1 VARRLARLAPRRHKR
16 RDGIARI
23 AFALLVRGLMTAL
36 APAALALGSVAAA
49 QSQPVLLI
57 EGARVFDG
65 TGAAAKVQ
73 DVLVEGE
80 RIVAVGKR
88 LAVPQDATRVD
99 GRGKTLIP
107 GLHDLH
113 THLRSP
119 AIDAP
124 EDLGKAWAGYLLA
137 GVTSVNDYSVSGEM
151 IAPIRAMVA
160 SGQYWAPHL
169 AQAVRFGVPGG
180 HGTEYGWGHF
190 FTLQATTARH
200 ARLQTPLALSYDP
213 DVIKVFADGWRYG
226 RDPDLAGMNAP
237 TLGAIVVDAHA
248 AGKPVVT
255 HTVTL
260 DGAKL
265 AAAAGV
271 DALGHGIGD
280 ALVDK
285 ELIALMRNRRT
296 GYIGTTTVFE
306 PQQTR
311 VFAEGERAQFNP
323 GERAREDAFAAS
335 SAGDPV
341 LAYDARRWDI
351 LRANIRLLK
360 KAGIPIGIG
369 TDAGIGGVYHGAS
382 AIREITIL
390 TRLGFSA
397 SEALVAATRT
407 SAAIMGQ
414 AQDHGTIEV
423 GKRADLVLVDGAP
436 DKDIADL
443 WKVAQVWVAGR
454 EAPLAELRALRDSP
468 AMTPMPVDAMLGPI
482 MTGARSDGRTDL
494 DTLPV
499 ATTDPGTDHSCL
511 IPIDDSPSNDKN
523 PGPGHGH
530 AGHDHKTFLAAQMGG
545 SPRPYVAWVL
555 PLTRGTI
562 HVADASRFTGIEI
575 AGRGTGEYRL
585 VLESYGLTGDAWFA
599 APLAPA
605 ETGKPQRIP
614 FSAFTSR
621 DAGVE
626 LDLRQLRAIR
636 IMLRGE
642 AGGTASLE
650 LGSVRFY

>member
-1 VARRLARLAPRRHKR
+1 LPGPPSVATTRS
-16 RDGIARI
+16 DGIASL
-23 AFALLVRGLMTAL
+23 AFAFPVQRLMMVL
-36 APAALALGSVAAA
+36 ASAALAGGSAAPAKA
-49 QSQPVLLI
+49 QPRPAVLI

-65 TGAAAKVQ
+65 TGEPAKVQ
-73 DVLVEGE
+73 DVLVEGD
-80 RIVAVGKR
+80 RIVRVGKR
-88 LAVPQDATRVD
+88 LKVPEGASRVD

-124 EDLGKAWAGYLLA
+124 EDLPKAWAGYLLA

-160 SGQYWAPHL
+160 PDATGARRYWAPHL
-169 AQAVRFGVPGG
+169 NQSVRFGVPGG

-213 DVIKVFADGWRYG
+213 DLIKVFADGWRYG
-226 RDPDLAGMNAP
+226 RDPDLAGMNGP
-237 TLGAIVVDAHA
+237 TLTAIVEDAHA

-260 DGAKL
+260 EGAKM

-285 ELIALMRNRRT
+285 ELIELMRAKGT

-311 VFAEGERAQFNP
+311 VFTEGERAQFNP
-323 GERAREDAFAAS
+323 GERAREEAFAAS
-335 SAGDPV
+335 AKGQPV
-341 LAYDARRWDI
+341 LPYDARRWDI

-390 TRLGFSA
+390 TRYGFSPA
-397 SEALVAATRT
+397 EALVAATRT

-414 AQDHGTIEV
+414 DGDHGTIAP
-423 GKRADLVLVDGAP
+423 GKRADLVLVDGEP

-443 WKVAQVWVAGR
+443 WKVERVWVAGR
-454 EAPLAELRALRDSP
+454 EAPLAQLRALRDSH
-468 AMTPMPVDAMLGPI
+468 AMTPMPVDAMPGPI

-511 IPIDDSPSNDKN
+511 IPIEDSHD
-523 PGPGHGH
+523 GPAHGH
-530 AGHDHKTFLAAQMGG
+530 AGHQHRTFLAAQMGG

-562 HVADASRFTGIEI
+562 HVADASRFAGIEI
-575 AGRGTGEYRL
+575 EGRGSGDYRL

-599 APLAPA
+599 APFTPA
-605 ETGKPQRIP
+605 GAGKPLRIP

-621 DAGVE
+621 VPGAE
-626 LDLRQLRAIR
+626 LDLKQLRAVR
-636 IMLRGE
+636 VMLRGE

>member
-1 VARRLARLAPRRHKR
+1 MTRARPLARPDSPGHNSC
-16 RDGIARI
+16 DGIAAI
-23 AFALLVRGLMTAL
+23 VSTLAVRRLMAAL
-36 APAALALGSVAAA
+36 APLAAALSGVAAA
-49 QSQPVLLI
+49 DAQPRCTILI

-65 TGAAAKVQ
+65 TGEAARVR
-73 DVLVEGE
+73 DVLIEGD
-80 RIVAVGKR
+80 RILAVGAK
-88 LAVPQDATRVD
+88 LKAPAGAARVD

-119 AIDAP
+119 AINAP

-151 IAPIRAMVA
+151 IAPIRAMTA
-160 SGQYWAPHL
+160 SGKYWAPHL

-213 DVIKVFADGWRYG
+213 DLIKVFADGWRYG
-226 RDPDLAGMNAP
+226 RDPDLNTMNAP
-237 TLGAIVVDAHA
+237 TLGAIVTDAHA

-260 DGAKL
+260 EGAKL

-271 DALGHGIGD
+271 DSLGHGIGD

-285 ELIALMRNRRT
+285 ELIELMRNRRT
-296 GYIGTTTVFE
+296 GYIATMTVFE

-323 GERAREDAFAAS
+323 GERAREEAFAAG
-335 SAGDPV
+335 AANEPV
-341 LAYDARRWDI
+341 LPYDARRWDI

-382 AIREITIL
+382 AIREITVL
-390 TRLGFSA
+390 TKLGFSA

-414 AQDHGTIEV
+414 AADHGTIEP
-423 GKRADLVLVDGAP
+423 GKRADLVLVDGEP

-443 WKVAQVWVAGR
+443 WKVSRVWVAGR

-468 AMTPMPVDAMLGPI
+468 DMTPMPVDTLSGPI
-482 MTGARSDGRTDL
+482 MTGARADGRTDL

-511 IPIDDSPSNDKN
+511 IPIDD
-523 PGPGHGH
+523 GQEGHEN
-530 AGHDHKTFLAAQMGG
+530 HDHKTFLAAQMGG

-562 HVADASRFTGIEI
+562 HVADASRFTGIEL
-575 AGRGTGEYRL
+575 AGEGAGNYRL
-585 VLESYGLTGDAWFA
+585 VLESYGLTGDAWFS
-599 APLAPA
+599 APFTPA
-605 ETGKPQRIP
+605 DANQPQRIP
-614 FSAFTSR
+614 FTAFTSR
-621 DAGVE
+621 DPDAK
-626 LDLRQLRAIR
+626 LDLSRLRAVR
-636 IMLRGE
+636 VMLRGE

>member
-1 VARRLARLAPRRHKR
+1 MA
-16 RDGIARI
+16 
-23 AFALLVRGLMTAL
+23 AL
-36 APAALALGSVAAA
+36 APAALALGTAAA
-49 QSQPVLLI
+49 EAQPGSGVLI
-57 EGARVFDG
+57 AGARVFDG
-65 TGAAAKVQ
+65 TGEPATVR
-73 DVLVEGE
+73 DVLVEGDH
-80 RIVAVGKR
+80 IVAVGKK
-88 LAVPQDATRVD
+88 LKVPAGATRID

-151 IAPIRAMVA
+151 IAPIRTMVA
-160 SGQYWAPHL
+160 SGKYWAPHL

-190 FTLQATTARH
+190 FTLQATTPRH
-200 ARLQTPLALSYDP
+200 ARQQTPLALSYDP
-213 DVIKVFADGWRYG
+213 DLIKVFADGWRYG
-226 RDPDLAGMNAP
+226 RDADLNSMNAP
-237 TLGAIVVDAHA
+237 TLTAIVEDAHA

-260 DGAKL
+260 EGAKV
-265 AAAAGV
+265 AAVAGV

-285 ELIALMRNRRT
+285 ELIELMRAKGT
-296 GYIGTTTVFE
+296 AYMGTTTVFE

-311 VFAEGERAQFNP
+311 VFPEGERAQFNP
-323 GERAREDAFAAS
+323 GERAREEAFAAA

-341 LAYDARRWDI
+341 LPYDARRWDI

-382 AIREITIL
+382 AIREIAIL
-390 TRLGFSA
+390 TKHGFSPA
-397 SEALVAATRT
+397 EALVAATRT

-414 AQDHGTIEV
+414 AEDHGTIEP
-423 GKRADLVLVDGAP
+423 GKRADLVLVDGEP
-436 DKDIADL
+436 DKNIEDL
-443 WKVAQVWVAGR
+443 WKVARVWVAGR
-454 EAPLAELRALRDSP
+454 EVPLGELRALRDSP
-468 AMTPMPVDAMLGPI
+468 EMTPMPVDTMSGPI
-482 MTGARSDGRTDL
+482 MTGTRSDGRTDL

-511 IPIDDSPSNDKN
+511 IPIDDSHE
-523 PGPGHGH
+523 GPAHGH
-530 AGHDHKTFLAAQMGG
+530 KDHQHKTFLAAQMGG

-562 HVADASRFTGIEI
+562 HVADASGFSGIEI
-575 AGRGTGEYRL
+575 AGRGSGDYRM

-599 APLAPA
+599 APFTLAGA
-605 ETGKPQRIP
+605 GKPKRIP

-621 DAGVE
+621 DPEAT
-626 LDLRQLRAIR
+626 LDLTQLRAIR
-636 IMLRGE
+636 VMLHGE

-650 LGSVRFY
+650 LGAVRFY

>member
-1 VARRLARLAPRRHKR
+1 MAPRRLARLAPHRHNR
-16 RDGIARI
+16 SNGIASL
-23 AFALLVRGLMTAL
+23 AFALPVRRLMTAL
-36 APAALALGSVAAA
+36 APAALAVGSAAMGQTPTA
-49 QSQPVLLI
+49 VLI

-65 TGAAAKVQ
+65 TGEAAKVQ
-73 DVLVEGE
+73 DVLIEGE
-80 RIVAVGKR
+80 RVAAVGKR
-88 LAVPQDATRVD
+88 LRAPDGATRVD

-151 IAPIRAMVA
+151 IAPIRAMTS
-160 SGQYWAPHL
+160 SGKYWAPHL

-200 ARLQTPLALSYDP
+200 ARQQTPLALSYDP
-213 DVIKVFADGWRYG
+213 DLIKVFADGWRYG
-226 RDPDLAGMNAP
+226 RDPDLNSMNAP
-237 TLGAIVVDAHA
+237 TLGAIVADAHA

-280 ALVDK
+280 ALVDR
-285 ELIALMRNRRT
+285 ELIELMRNRRT
-296 GYIGTTTVFE
+296 GYIGTMTVFE

-311 VFAEGERAQFNP
+311 QFAKGERAQFNP
-323 GERAREDAFAAS
+323 GERAREEAYAAGP
-335 SAGDPV
+335 ARVPV
-341 LAYDARRWDI
+341 LPYDARRWDI

-360 KAGIPIGIG
+360 KAGIPIAIG
-369 TDAGIGGVYHGAS
+369 TDAGISGVYHGAS

-390 TRLGFSA
+390 TKLGFSA

-414 AQDHGTIEV
+414 AEDHGTIEP

-443 WKVAQVWVAGR
+443 WRVARVWVAGR
-454 EAPLAELRALRDSP
+454 EAPLADLRALRESP
-468 AMTPMPVDAMLGPI
+468 TMTPMPVDRMAGPI

-511 IPIDDSPSNDKN
+511 IPIDDSHH
-523 PGPGHGH
+523 GPAHGE
-530 AGHDHKTFLAAQMGG
+530 AGHSHKTFLAAQMGG

-562 HVADASRFTGIEI
+562 HVADASGFTGIEI
-575 AGRGTGEYRL
+575 AGRGSGEYRL

-599 APLAPA
+599 APFTPSD
-605 ETGKPQRIP
+605 KPQRIP
-614 FSAFTSR
+614 FRAFASGDQEAR
-621 DAGVE
+621 
-626 LDLRQLRAIR
+626 LDLAQLRAIR
-636 IMLRGE
+636 VMLRGE

-650 LGSVRFY
+650 LGTVRFYR

>member
-1 VARRLARLAPRRHKR
+1 
-16 RDGIARI
+16 
-23 AFALLVRGLMTAL
+23 MTAL
-36 APAALALGSVAAA
+36 APAALALGSAAAA
-49 QSQPVLLI
+49 QPRPVVLI

-65 TGAAAKVQ
+65 TGSAARVQ
-73 DVLVEGE
+73 DVLVEGD

-88 LAVPQDATRVD
+88 VAAPEGATRID

-151 IAPIRAMVA
+151 IAPIRAMVS
-160 SGQYWAPHL
+160 SGKYWAPHL

-237 TLGAIVVDAHA
+237 TLGAIVADAHA

-265 AAAAGV
+265 AAAASV

-311 VFAEGERAQFNP
+311 AFAPGEAAQFNP
-323 GERAREDAFAAS
+323 GERAREDANAAAN
-335 SAGDPV
+335 AGAPV

-382 AIREITIL
+382 AIREIMIL
-390 TRLGFSA
+390 TKLGFSA

-407 SAAIMGQ
+407 SAAIMGRT
-414 AQDHGTIEV
+414 DHGTIEP
-423 GKRADLVLVDGAP
+423 GKRADLVLIDGTP

-443 WKVAQVWVAGR
+443 WKVSRVWVAGR
-454 EAPLAELRALRDSP
+454 EAPLAELRALRDSA
-468 AMTPMPVDAMLGPI
+468 AMTPMPVDPMPGPI
-482 MTGARSDGRTDL
+482 MTGARADGRTDL

-499 ATTDPGTDHSCL
+499 ATTDSGTDHSCL
-511 IPIDDSPSNDKN
+511 IPIDDSHD
-523 PGPGHGH
+523 GPGHGH
-530 AGHDHKTFLAAQMGG
+530 KDHDHKTFLAAQMGG
-545 SPRPYVAWVL
+545 APRPYVAWVL

-575 AGRGTGEYRL
+575 AGRGTGDYRL

-599 APLAPA
+599 APFTPA
-605 ETGKPQRIP
+605 GKGKPQRIP
-614 FSAFTSR
+614 FNAFASG
-621 DAGVE
+621 DLAAK
-626 LDLRQLRAIR
+626 LDLKQLRAIR
-636 IMLRGE
+636 VMLRGQ

-650 LGSVRFY
+650 LGSVSFY

>member
-1 VARRLARLAPRRHKR
+1 MA
-16 RDGIARI
+16 
-23 AFALLVRGLMTAL
+23 AL
-36 APAALALGSVAAA
+36 APAALALGTAAA
-49 QSQPVLLI
+49 EAQPGPGVLI

-65 TGAAAKVQ
+65 TGEPAKVR
-73 DVLVEGE
+73 DVLVEGG
-80 RIVAVGKR
+80 RIVGVGKK
-88 LAVPQDATRVD
+88 LKAPKGATRID

-124 EDLGKAWAGYLLA
+124 EDLPKAWAGYLLA

-151 IAPIRAMVA
+151 IAPIRAMTS
-160 SGQYWAPHL
+160 SGKYWAPHL

-237 TLGAIVVDAHA
+237 TLTAIVEDAHA

-260 DGAKL
+260 EGAKL
-265 AAAAGV
+265 AAASGV
-271 DALGHGIGD
+271 DILGHGIGD
-280 ALVDK
+280 ALVDR
-285 ELIALMRNRRT
+285 ELIELMRAKGT
-296 GYIGTTTVFE
+296 GYMGTTTVFE

-311 VFAEGERAQFNP
+311 VFPDGERAQFNP
-323 GERAREDAFAAS
+323 GERAREEAFAAS
-335 SAGDPV
+335 SAGEPV
-341 LAYDARRWDI
+341 LPYDARRWDI

-369 TDAGIGGVYHGAS
+369 TDAGIGGVYHGGS

-390 TRLGFSA
+390 TRHGFSPA
-397 SEALVAATRT
+397 EALVAATRT

-414 AQDHGTIEV
+414 DADHGTIER
-423 GKRADLVLVDGAP
+423 GKRADLVLVDGEP
-436 DKDIADL
+436 DKDIEDL
-443 WKVAQVWVAGR
+443 WKVARVWVAGR
-454 EAPLAELRALRDSP
+454 EVPLAELRALRDSP
-468 AMTPMPVDAMLGPI
+468 EMTPMPVDTMSGPI

-511 IPIDDSPSNDKN
+511 IPIDDSHE
-523 PGPGHGH
+523 GPAHGH
-530 AGHDHKTFLAAQMGG
+530 KDHRHKTFLAAQMGG

-562 HVADASRFTGIEI
+562 HVADASGFTGVEI
-575 AGRGTGEYRL
+575 AARGSGDYRL
-585 VLESYGLTGDAWFA
+585 VLESYGLNGDAWFA
-599 APLAPA
+599 APFTPA
-605 ETGKPQRIP
+605 GAGKPQRIP

-621 DAGVE
+621 DPEAK
-626 LDLRQLRAIR
+626 LDLSQLRAIR
-636 IMLRGE
+636 VMLRGE

-650 LGSVRFY
+650 LGSVKFY

>member
-1 VARRLARLAPRRHKR
+1 
-16 RDGIARI
+16 
-23 AFALLVRGLMTAL
+23 MTAL
-36 APAALALGSVAAA
+36 APAALALAGAAA
-49 QSQPVLLI
+49 GAQDRAATAPAIVLI

-65 TGAAAKVQ
+65 TGTPAKVR
-73 DVLVEGE
+73 DVLIEGE
-80 RIVAVGKR
+80 RIRAVGAK
-88 LAVPQDATRVD
+88 LKLPSGATRVD

-169 AQAVRFGVPGG
+169 NQAVRFGVPGG

-190 FTLQATTARH
+190 FTLQATTPRH
-200 ARLQTPLALSYDP
+200 ARQQMPLALSYDP
-213 DVIKVFADGWRYG
+213 DLIKVFADGWRYG
-226 RDPDLAGMNAP
+226 RDPDLNSMNAP
-237 TLGAIVVDAHA
+237 TLTAIVADAHA

-260 DGAKL
+260 EGAKV
-265 AAAAGV
+265 AAASGV

-285 ELIALMRNRRT
+285 ELIELMRAKGT
-296 GYIGTTTVFE
+296 AYMGTTTVFE
-306 PQQTR
+306 PQQKR
-311 VFAEGERAQFNP
+311 VFSAGERAMFNP
-323 GERAREDAFAAS
+323 GERAREAAFAAAN
-335 SAGDPV
+335 AGEPV
-341 LAYDARRWDI
+341 LPYDARRWDI

-390 TRLGFSA
+390 TKHGFSPA
-397 SEALVAATRT
+397 EALVAATHT

-414 AQDHGTIEV
+414 DGDHGTIAP
-423 GKRADLVLVDGAP
+423 GKRADLVLVDGQP
-436 DKDIADL
+436 DKDIGDL
-443 WKVAQVWVAGR
+443 WNVSRVWVAGR

-468 AMTPMPVDAMLGPI
+468 GMTPMPVDAMPGSI
-482 MTGARSDGRTDL
+482 MSGARNDGRTDL

-511 IPIDDSPSNDKN
+511 IPIDDSHD
-523 PGPGHGH
+523 GPEHGH

-545 SPRPYVAWVL
+545 SPRPFVAWVL

-575 AGRGTGEYRL
+575 AGRGSGTYRL

-599 APLAPA
+599 APFAPA
-605 ETGKPQRIP
+605 GAGKPQRIR

-621 DAGVE
+621 DPAAR
-626 LDLRQLRAIR
+626 LDLKQLRAIR
-636 IMLRGE
+636 VMLRGE

-650 LGSVRFY
+650 LGSVKFY

>member
-1 VARRLARLAPRRHKR
+1 MPGRTRAATTRD
-16 RDGIARI
+16 DGIASL
-23 AFALLVRGLMTAL
+23 AFALPVQRLM
-36 APAALALGSVAAA
+36 AALASAALAGGSAVPAEA
-49 QSQPVLLI
+49 QSRPAILI

-65 TGAAAKVQ
+65 TGEPARVR
-73 DVLVEGE
+73 DVLIEGE
-80 RIVAVGKR
+80 RIVRVGKR
-88 LAVPQDATRVD
+88 LKAPEGAARVD

-124 EDLGKAWAGYLLA
+124 EDLPKAWAGYLLA

-151 IAPIRAMVA
+151 IAPIRAMTS
-160 SGQYWAPHL
+160 SGKYWAPHL

-200 ARLQTPLALSYDP
+200 ARQQTPLALSYDP
-213 DVIKVFADGWRYG
+213 DLIKVFADGWRYG
-226 RDPDLAGMNAP
+226 RDPDLNGMNAP
-237 TLGAIVVDAHA
+237 TLGAIVADAHA

-285 ELIALMRNRRT
+285 ELLELMRNRRT
-296 GYIGTTTVFE
+296 GYIGTMTVFE

-311 VFAEGERAQFNP
+311 AFPAGEAAQFNP
-323 GERAREDAFAAS
+323 GELAREEAYAAGP
-335 SAGDPV
+335 AKHPV
-341 LAYDARRWDI
+341 LPYDARRWDI

-369 TDAGIGGVYHGAS
+369 TDAGISGVYHGAS
-382 AIREITIL
+382 AIREVTIL
-390 TRLGFSA
+390 TKLGFCPA
-397 SEALVAATRT
+397 EALVAATRT

-414 AQDHGTIEV
+414 AQDHGTIEA
-423 GKRADLVLVDGAP
+423 GKRADLVLVDGEP
-436 DKDIADL
+436 DHDIADL
-443 WKVAQVWVAGR
+443 WKVARVWVAGR
-454 EAPLAELRALRDSP
+454 EAPLAQLRALRDSG
-468 AMTPMPVDAMLGPI
+468 AMTPMPVDPMPGPI
-482 MTGARSDGRTDL
+482 MTGARRDGRTDL

-511 IPIDDSPSNDKN
+511 IPIDDSHD
-523 PGPGHGH
+523 GPGHGH
-530 AGHDHKTFLAAQMGG
+530 KGHDHKTFLAAQMGG

-575 AGRGTGEYRL
+575 AGRGKGDYRL
-585 VLESYGLTGDAWFA
+585 VLESYGLSGDAWFA
-599 APLAPA
+599 APFSPA
-605 ETGKPQRIP
+605 DIGKPQRIP
-614 FSAFTSR
+614 FSAFTS
-621 DAGVE
+621 AEPGAK
-626 LDLRQLRAIR
+626 LDLQQLRAIR
-636 IMLRGE
+636 VMLRGP